1 MDSVCG
7 LYPFRDFPRISL
19 VHCFVSIP
27 YFCGLATQEFQVP
40 LLLFPHKIKK
50 KYQERKETNQNEQT
64 RDYHKC
70 EMGFQ
75 EKLYLFNLQ
84 PSRALIIPSFST
96 ALHHNPDFF
105 ISSQKE
111 VIFNDTKG
119 LILNP
124 TKLFNKFY
132 VRHCQK
138 KNFLLFQTTA
148 AWDPIKLSRAG
159 P

>member
-1 MDSVCG
+1 MWFIPIQGFSTHIAC
-7 LYPFRDFPRISL
+7 SL
-19 VHCFVSIP
+19 FCFNS
-27 YFCGLATQEFQVP
+27 
-40 LLLFPHKIKK
+40 LLLWVSNVGISSSFVAFSTQNKK

-132 VRHCQK
+132 VRHCKK
-138 KNFLLFQTTA
+138 KNFLLFQKTA